1 MVPNILDY
9 CVVLEAKMLTGGLAR
24 LFLKGLIYGVGVVM
38 GLGWV
43 DEVNI
48 LFWSGFGFYWNMF

>member
-1 MVPNILDY
+1 MPNILDY
-9 CVVLEAKMLTGGLAR
+9 CVVLEAKMFTGGLAG
-24 LFLKGLIYGVGVVM
+24 LILKGLIYGVGVVR